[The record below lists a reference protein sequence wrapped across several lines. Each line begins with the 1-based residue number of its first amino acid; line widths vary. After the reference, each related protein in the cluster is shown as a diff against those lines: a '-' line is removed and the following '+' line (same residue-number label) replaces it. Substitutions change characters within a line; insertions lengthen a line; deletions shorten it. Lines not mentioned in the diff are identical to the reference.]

1 MKKQKKDRLKKQKS
15 NGKKSPNSSSKV
27 WYKGKKGNSTSLQTQ
42 INNVANEV
50 NPVLTTDLAT
60 LSTTSSNAESS
71 LSTATSG
78 LSTTSSNAESSLS
91 TATSDLS
98 TTSSNAES
106 SLSTALSTANS
117 EIDSLSTALF
127 NTNMDLVFLPS
138 TEIGVVGGLSGA
150 DNTMT
155 GYDDDPIIAGDPA
168 TNGSNA
174 IGSITYGGNAL
185 YAGNPNSIF
194 TITRPSWIDGT
205 ANSAAT
211 GKGWTMVGG
220 RGADTILGNSNA
232 DSISG
237 GNGNDSIIGNG
248 GADTIIAGNGAD
260 IIDFANAPELA
271 LAASVVGGIG
281 NDTISITTA
290 GSVVDTDL
298 TNVDGVEVL
307 ALTGASTFTGGVE
320 AGGSGLASVF
330 GGTTTQ
336 FTIASDYGTGTVE
349 LIGSTGV
356 DTFEVDRASG
366 TTNIRTGADGG
377 LDVLASSSSVD
388 LLGGSTGVV
397 VLSGVLD
404 SVLLTGTGDID
415 AIGNNN
421 SNTITGNS
429 GANSI
434 TGNLGGDSMLGNAG
448 NDTFVGSIN
457 NDTILGGDDNDSIVG
472 GGGTDSILGG
482 NGDDMIVFATA
493 FTMAAAATVAGGAG
507 TDTVAL
513 TMDAQNIGNSD
524 FGGLDSINV
533 LELADG
539 ANIVDAGAT
548 AVTAGIATIVGGSGN
563 DSLQVATMTSFTSLI
578 GGAGTDTVALT
589 TNGENIADA
598 DFGGFDS
605 ISVLELAD
613 GANIVDAGATAVTA
627 GIATIVGGIG
637 NDSLQVA
644 TMTSFTSLIGGAG
657 TDTVA
662 LTTDAQNIGD
672 SDFGGFDSINVLE
685 LADGLNVVDAGATAL
700 TAGIATIVGGSGDD
714 SLYAANS
721 SQGFYLSGGSAGND
735 TFVGSAFN
743 DTIRGN
749 GGIDSIETGNG
760 DNLVIFAT
768 SGELSSAATVA
779 GGAGD
784 DTLSFTTPG
793 QALIDGDFIH
803 VDNVE
808 AIQFAD
814 GTGSSAVLAGTANT
828 AGIASLFGGTGNDS
842 LTVDSTIYT
851 APTFVGSTGTDVLSL
866 SDDGVTLN
874 NTFFANL
881 NSVEAF
887 ITANGNN
894 DITVGNNGI
903 LSITGGTGNDNLNAA
918 ARTTGVTLLGGL
930 GADTLTGG
938 SGGSRQQGWGGISTA
953 NVFEDTLT
961 GGAGTDVFV
970 LGSAA
975 GNAYGI
981 DSNPALNKNAEITGF
996 AMTTDIFELSLN
1008 GQSGSVTVAA
1018 DSVIA
1023 NQVNVSVGGLEVYRV
1038 NYDDATDA
1046 ATLYISGT
1054 TNVVAQLTG
1063 FTGSGANLSTSNFNL
1078 V

>member
-1 MKKQKKDRLKKQKS
+1 VD
-15 NGKKSPNSSSKV
+15 
-27 WYKGKKGNSTSLQTQ
+27 
-42 INNVANEV
+42 
-50 NPVLTTDLAT
+50 
-60 LSTTSSNAESS
+60 
-71 LSTATSG
+71 
-78 LSTTSSNAESSLS
+78 
-91 TATSDLS
+91 
-98 TTSSNAES
+98 
-106 SLSTALSTANS
+106 
-117 EIDSLSTALF
+117 
-127 NTNMDLVFLPS
+127 
-138 TEIGVVGGLSGA
+138 
-150 DNTMT
+150 
-155 GYDDDPIIAGDPA
+155 
-168 TNGSNA
+168 A
-174 IGSITYGGNAL
+174 IGYL
-185 YAGNPNSIF
+185 Q
-194 TITRPSWIDGT
+194 
-205 ANSAAT
+205 
-211 GKGWTMVGG
+211 
-220 RGADTILGNSNA
+220 
-232 DSISG
+232 
-237 GNGNDSIIGNG
+237 
-248 GADTIIAGNGAD
+248 
-260 IIDFANAPELA
+260 
-271 LAASVVGGIG
+271 
-281 NDTISITTA
+281 
-290 GSVVDTDL
+290 
-298 TNVDGVEVL
+298 
-307 ALTGASTFTGGVE
+307 LTGAST
-320 AGGSGLASVF
+320 
-330 GGTTTQ
+330 
-336 FTIASDYGTGTVE
+336 VE
-349 LIGSTGV
+349 L
-356 DTFEVDRASG
+356 
-366 TTNIRTGADGG
+366 
-377 LDVLASSSSVD
+377 D
-388 LLGGSTGVV
+388 L
-397 VLSGVLD
+397 
-404 SVLLTGTGDID
+404 
-415 AIGNNN
+415 
-421 SNTITGNS
+421 
-429 GANSI
+429 
-434 TGNLGGDSMLGNAG
+434 
-448 NDTFVGSIN
+448 
-457 NDTILGGDDNDSIVG
+457 
-472 GGGTDSILGG
+472 
-482 NGDDMIVFATA
+482 FA
-493 FTMAAAATVAGGAG
+493 VA
-507 TDTVAL
+507 
-513 TMDAQNIGNSD
+513 
-524 FGGLDSINV
+524 
-533 LELADG
+533 
-539 ANIVDAGAT
+539 
-548 AVTAGIATIVGGSGN
+548 AGI
-563 DSLQVATMTSFTSLI
+563 D
-578 GGAGTDTVALT
+578 
-589 TNGENIADA
+589 
-598 DFGGFDS
+598 
-605 ISVLELAD
+605 
-613 GANIVDAGATAVTA
+613 
-627 GIATIVGGIG
+627 
-637 NDSLQVA
+637 
-644 TMTSFTSLIGGAG
+644 
-657 TDTVA
+657 
-662 LTTDAQNIGD
+662 
-672 SDFGGFDSINVLE
+672 
-685 LADGLNVVDAGATAL
+685 
-700 TAGIATIVGGSGDD
+700 TIVGGSGDD